1 MFSQYLVRYFFV
13 KSEVYPQADLSY
25 LGIVVIVDVVS
36 TLPAKQ
42 ASLVQ
47 SNTITGTLVIDS
59 DNSIRQV
66 LSFYPLEPS
75 FYTNPLDLPASRNS
89 HIQVTCW
96 MVSLV
101 TQYIISFFND
111 DKHALITHVYNKTDS
126 DIKYAFSL

>member
-66 LSFYPLEPS
+66 LSFYPLETS
-75 FYTNPLDLPASRNS
+75 FYTSPLDLSASRNS
-89 HIQVTCW
+89 HIQVT
-96 MVSLV
+96 
-101 TQYIISFFND
+101 F
-111 DKHALITHVYNKTDS
+111 
-126 DIKYAFSL
+126 